1 MDAELLKKLS
11 QRKLTEEEVSGG
23 AEQDQ
28 NIPTWLTE
36 EEEKEG
42 KNDANN
48 NDNEENNGSTAA
60 KKRPSKLSMAVAKAQ
75 QHRVSPLPTTAA
87 VDTTSNEL
95 QEKPSHYPWRTNNS
109 SNVSSSN
116 NDDNIESGS
125 DININ
130 EDWYKTSTNH
140 NDNDNVEE
148 EDMLDMSDVGD
159 QEEEDDID
167 LDRESIESDGDYYQQ
182 DYNFILGGSQ
192 RQLHLQEPEIE
203 NFVEG
208 NTASSTNSLSPD
220 AIDMTAMMSS
230 LPADILADMEAA
242 KEMLY
247 GSTGVDNTTEKEEGY
262 QEGALPADILADM
275 EAAKEMLYGSTG
287 VDNTTEKEGGD
298 QEGGNDREYSP
309 SPSNKPEGDK
319 WSPFPSSRPP
329 TASTTLTSHDDDEV
343 DFDTND
349 GGASNK
355 KLSHQGLASSANN
368 TAPFTPDKNQ
378 HNSMMSNIQ
387 QKLAATQSIDTDD
400 GASSPLAVSLS
411 GSTGGGAPPEIVK
424 RIIHDNQKLRK
435 RKKELLTLLSST
447 AQQFS
452 SYEKVCS
459 QKICKLEEE
468 NKRLV
473 KKRSPRRINREFQLA
488 KAAHQEIGELLA
500 NKSSVKMYD
509 GEVVRKLS
517 NGVLKQEK
525 QLESKDEL
533 ITQLKL
539 RCEVLK
545 QSLLDRDGEILQEKK
560 LWVEERSKMLSRL
573 DGSSP
578 SKQNHGELLS
588 KKMEVIRLK
597 KELETALSDI
607 TMLTDSLETN
617 NIALDSA
624 VLGLD
629 KLKVEKKA
637 WKNGTVSSETVEK
650 MEMEL
655 KEKTNETA
663 QLQKDL
669 ESALNDIEQL
679 RESLRSAGSAKG
691 YDDFQNV
698 VEDLRIESK
707 RYKKEADT
715 AKVELSQMKA
725 DFETNKSELTK
736 LRVELIHAGVT
747 EEEDENDDTSSPAD
761 NIAEALTNGIPNLP
775 PLGRQG
781 SGRKNLL
788 NNIRLGFGKPGP
800 EESANLQ
807 TMVRQRDLKIKSLE
821 AMVHSNTRIIQ
832 KMKNDIE
839 RMDNENEEAEHM
851 AKQKIGELT
860 EQNTTYGMQ
869 VEGYEKT
876 FMNMNER
883 SISGGHV
890 AMGKS
895 LSDAFKQDNGDIV
908 DDNMFMSD
916 DEPDPED
923 SGGENNEL
931 VKELQERNMDL
942 ERILSELQSSSS
954 NQEDQIETL
963 RAEMMKLRVKSQLE
977 KDSAVAHLTEENKI
991 VIAQRFALESQL
1003 AEINKTAG
1011 NMRNSSS
1018 STGEGGDKDTS
1029 GSDPMLVARNAML
1042 ENAKKVL
1049 ESSVESLRGDMQE
1062 KLAPMLDRIAL
1073 VESEKECIEEEM
1085 ATKIE
1090 LKDMTIANL
1099 ESSLQQL
1106 QQHAKSPK
1114 RRASKR
1120 AAKEEKEEV

>member
-23 AEQDQ
+23 AEQDP
-28 NIPTWLTE
+28 NIPTRLTEE

-208 NTASSTNSLSPD
+208 STASSTNSLSPD

-230 LPADILADMEAA
+230 
-242 KEMLY
+242 
-247 GSTGVDNTTEKEEGY
+247 
-262 QEGALPADILADM
+262 LPADILADM

-761 NIAEALTNGIPNLP
+761 NIAEALTNGTPNLP

-788 NNIRLGFGKPGP
+788 NNMRLGFGKPGP

-851 AKQKIGELT
+851 AKQKIVELT
-860 EQNTTYGMQ
+860 EQNKTYGMQ

-991 VIAQRFALESQL
+991 VIAQRSALESQL

-1099 ESSLQQL
+1099 ENSLQQL

-1120 AAKEEKEEV
+1120 ATKEEKEDIEV